1 MSTGATGKKPS
12 GVTNGGP
19 PASRTVSRIDVGMPA
34 CSAASRVLSGPS
46 FIWSIRSTNA
56 VLTDFWVANSSGTLP
71 NDCTTA
77 VALVLGDDLAV
88 DDSGDEPL
96 SLVLRL

>member
-1 MSTGATGKKPS
+1 MIL
-12 GVTNGGP
+12 
-19 PASRTVSRIDVGMPA
+19 SRIDVGMPA

-56 VLTDFWVANSSGTLP
+56 VLIDFCVANSSGTLP
-71 NDCTTA
+71 NDSPPLSPWFSVTA
-77 VALVLGDDLAV
+77 LPLMM
-88 DDSGDEPL
+88 SGEDPL